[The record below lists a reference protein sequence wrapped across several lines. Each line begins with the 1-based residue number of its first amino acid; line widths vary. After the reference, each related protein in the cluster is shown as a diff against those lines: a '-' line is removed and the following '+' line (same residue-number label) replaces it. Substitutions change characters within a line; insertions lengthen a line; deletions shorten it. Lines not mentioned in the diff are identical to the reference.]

1 MPNPLPKKTMREVFM
16 KKLTSGAAFLF
27 GFVFLSG
34 IVQAQEFFK
43 GKSVTIIVGNSV
55 GGAQDDWARFIA
67 QYLGRHIPGNPTIIV
82 QNMPGAG
89 GVVAANHVYN
99 IAKPDGLTLGT
110 VNPAIYTDQLLG
122 AKEIRFDWPKFGWIG
137 SPERIDQVLFMRT
150 DTPYKTLE
158 DIRKAA
164 EPPRCAS
171 LARTGLGYFLPR
183 LMEEGLGLKFQIV
196 AGYGGGGEMNLAI
209 EKGEV
214 VCRAGTVSAYVAR
227 EPTRTWIKN
236 GFVRALVQSGAK
248 RFSKLPDVPTI
259 YELLEA
265 NKTPDATKRV
275 AKVMLSSGDLGRPFI
290 APPATPADRIKILRD
305 AFAKSMTDP
314 ALLAEAKKR
323 NWDIDLLNGEEL
335 EALAKEIM
343 VQPPEVIERVRKILG
358 N

>member
-1 MPNPLPKKTMREVFM
+1 VFV
-16 KKLTSGAAFLF
+16 KRIICFGAFLL
-27 GFVFLSG
+27 GFALVCG
-34 IVQAQEFFK
+34 IPEAGAQEFFK
-43 GKSVTIIVGNSV
+43 GKSMTIVVGNSV
-55 GGAQDDWARFIA
+55 GGAQDDWARFLA
-67 QYLGRHIPGNPTIIV
+67 QHLGKHIPGNPSIIV
-82 QNMPGAG
+82 QNMAGAG
-89 GVVAANHVYN
+89 GIVAANHIYN
-99 IAKPDGLTLGT
+99 IAKPDGLTVGM

-122 AKEIRFDWPKFGWIG
+122 AKEIKFDWPKFGWIG
-137 SPERIDQVLFMRT
+137 SPEQIDQVLFMRT

-164 EPPRCAS
+164 EAPRCAS
-171 LARTGLGYFLPR
+171 LARSGLGYFLPK
-183 LMEEGLGLKFQIV
+183 LMEEGLGMKFQMV
-196 AGYGGGGEMNLAI
+196 VGYGGGGEMNLAI

-214 VCRAGTVSAYVAR
+214 VCRAGTVSAYVSR

-236 GFVRALVQSGAK
+236 GFVRALVQSGSK

-259 YELLEA
+259 YELFDA
-265 NKTPDATKRV
+265 NKTSDATKRV
-275 AKVMLSSGDLGRPFI
+275 AKVMLSSGELGRPI
-290 APPATPADRIKILRD
+290 MAPPATPADRIKILRD
-305 AFAKSMTDP
+305 AFAKSMSDP

>member
-1 MPNPLPKKTMREVFM
+1 M

-183 LMEEGLGLKFQIV
+183 LME
-196 AGYGGGGEMNLAI
+196 
-209 EKGEV
+209 
-214 VCRAGTVSAYVAR
+214 
-227 EPTRTWIKN
+227 PTRTWIKN

>member
-1 MPNPLPKKTMREVFM
+1 MYCF
-16 KKLTSGAAFLF
+16 SAFLF
-27 GFVFLSG
+27 WFVPFSG
-34 IVQAQEFFK
+34 IPQAAAQEFFK
-43 GKSVTIIVGNSV
+43 GKSITIIVGNSV

-122 AKEIRFDWPKFGWIG
+122 AKEVRFDWPKFGWIG
-137 SPERIDQVLFMRT
+137 SPERVDQVLFMRT

-171 LARTGLGYFLPR
+171 LARSGLGYFLPR
-183 LMEEGLGLKFQIV
+183 LLEESLGLKFQIV

-214 VCRAGTVSAYVAR
+214 VCRAGTVSAYVSR

-248 RFSKLPDVPTI
+248 RFSKLPDVPTF
-259 YELLEA
+259 YELLDA

-290 APPATPADRIKILRD
+290 APPGTPADRIKILRD
-305 AFAKSMTDP
+305 AFAKSMNDP

-323 NWDIDLLNGEEL
+323 SWDIDVLNGEEL
-335 EALAKEIM
+335 ETGAIEIM
-343 VQPPEVIERVRKILG
+343 VQPPDVIERVRKILG

>member
-1 MPNPLPKKTMREVFM
+1 MTRIICF
-16 KKLTSGAAFLF
+16 AAFLLW
-27 GFVFLSG
+27 VAVLSE
-34 IVQAQEFFK
+34 IPHAAEQQFFK
-43 GKSVTIIVGNSV
+43 GKSVTIVVGNSV

-67 QYLGRHIPGNPTIIV
+67 QYLGKHIPGNPTIIV

-89 GVVAANHVYN
+89 GVVAANHIYN
-99 IAKPDGLTLGT
+99 IAKPDGLTLGM

-122 AKEIRFDWPKFGWIG
+122 AKEIKFDWPKFGWIG
-137 SPERIDQVLFMRT
+137 SPERVDQVLFMRT

-171 LARTGLGYFLPR
+171 LARSGLGYFLPR
-183 LMEEGLGLKFQIV
+183 LMEEGLGLKFQMV

-236 GFVRALVQSGAK
+236 GFVKALVQSGAK

-259 YELLEA
+259 YELFDA

-275 AKVMLSSGDLGRPFI
+275 AKVMLSSGDLGRPI
-290 APPATPADRIKILRD
+290 MVPPATPANRIKVLRD
-305 AFAKSMTDP
+305 AFSKSMNDP

-335 EALAKEIM
+335 DALAKEIM
-343 VQPPEVIERVRKILG
+343 VQPPEVIEGVRKILG

>member
-1 MPNPLPKKTMREVFM
+1 MMNRLN
-16 KKLTSGAAFLF
+16 SIAAVLF
-27 GFVFLSG
+27 GFALLSG
-34 IVQAQEFFK
+34 IPKVTAQEFFK
-43 GKSVTIIVGNSV
+43 GKSVTIVVGNSV
-55 GGAQDDWARFIA
+55 GGAQDDWARFLA
-67 QYLGRHIPGNPTIIV
+67 QHLGKHIPGNPSIIV
-82 QNMPGAG
+82 QNMAGAG
-89 GVVAANHVYN
+89 GIVAANHIYN
-99 IAKPDGLTLGT
+99 IAKPDGLTLGM

-122 AKEIRFDWPKFGWIG
+122 AKEIKFDWPKFGWIG
-137 SPERIDQVLFMRT
+137 SPEQIDQVLFMRT

-164 EPPRCAS
+164 EAPRCAS
-171 LARTGLGYFLPR
+171 LARSGLGYFLPK
-183 LMEEGLGLKFQIV
+183 LMEEGLGMKFQMV
-196 AGYGGGGEMNLAI
+196 VGYGGGGEMNLAI

-214 VCRAGTVSAYVAR
+214 VCRAGTVSAYVSR

-236 GFVRALVQSGAK
+236 GFVRALVQSGSK

-259 YELLEA
+259 YELFDA
-265 NKTPDATKRV
+265 NKTPDAAKRV
-275 AKVMLSSGDLGRPFI
+275 AKVMLSSGELGRPI
-290 APPATPADRIKILRD
+290 MAPPTTPADRIKILRD
-305 AFAKSMTDP
+305 AFAKSMSDP

>member
-1 MPNPLPKKTMREVFM
+1 M
-16 KKLTSGAAFLF
+16 KKVICFAAFLL
-27 GFVFLSG
+27 GFALLCAIPQG
-34 IVQAQEFFK
+34 AAQEFFK
-43 GKSVTIIVGNSV
+43 GKSVTILVGNSV

-99 IAKPDGLTLGT
+99 IAKPDGLTLAT

-122 AKEIRFDWPKFGWIG
+122 AKEVRFDWPKFGWIG
-137 SPERIDQVLFMRT
+137 SPERVDQVLFMRT

-183 LMEEGLGLKFQIV
+183 LLEEGLGLKFQIV

-305 AFAKSMTDP
+305 AFAKSMTDA